1 MPAAVPVLLVSTA
14 ARWYGTERMPRTLA
28 KAGFEVTLLTP
39 RNSLAES
46 SRFVRRVAYLAD
58 HTTPL
63 DWIQAVA
70 ATVRAISPAL
80 IVPCDD
86 VSFRLLAML
95 VVAPPPR
102 LQPGVQ
108 SELATL
114 IRASLGDPAHYRASV
129 DKTLLSDAA
138 ARSGVRVPPH
148 AVITTFDEGE
158 VFAAGHGY
166 PVVVKRPYS
175 TAGDG
180 VRIAASAA
188 ELRDAMATLGV
199 PDPADFE
206 TDASGRLLVQEHVD
220 GHNCYHEIAALEG
233 RLLAGYAGDRLQTFG
248 GVTSPA
254 TVVRYRDAP
263 DLRAMSER
271 LVAAFRTT
279 GLFTSEYIV
288 ERDTGTPYL
297 IDIERRIGPATH
309 CGSVM
314 NVDLCAALAAAMRG
328 VSSPSRAGLDP
339 GDERVFVQF
348 PGEWL
353 RDPQSRWLRQY
364 PVDVPWDDPELL
376 DAMLTQP
383 RERPAVT

>member
-1 MPAAVPVLLVSTA
+1 MSVLLVSSA
-14 ARWYGTERMPRTLA
+14 ARWYGVERMPRALA
-28 KAGFEVTLLTP
+28 KADFEVTLLTP
-39 RNSLAES
+39 RRSLAES
-46 SRFVRRVAYLAD
+46 SRFVRRVAHLAD

-70 ATVRAISPAL
+70 ATVRAVAPAQ

-102 LQPGVQ
+102 LQPAVQ
-108 SELATL
+108 AELATL
-114 IRASLGDPAHYRASV
+114 IRASLGEPAHYRTSV
-129 DKTLLSDAA
+129 DKTLLPAA
-138 ARSGVRVPPH
+138 AVRTGVRVPPH
-148 AVITTFDEGE
+148 AVITTSGEGE
-158 VFAAGHGY
+158 AFAAEHGY

-188 ELRDAMATLGV
+188 ELRDAIATLGV

-206 TDASGRLLVQEHVD
+206 TDPSGRLLVQKHVD
-220 GHNCYHEIAALEG
+220 GHNCYYEIAAFEG
-233 RLLAGYAGDRLQTFG
+233 SLLAGYAGDRLQTFA
-248 GVTSPA
+248 GVMSPA
-254 TVVRYRDAP
+254 TVIRYRDAP
-263 DLRAMSER
+263 ELRAMSER
-271 LVAAFRTT
+271 LVAAFGMT

-309 CGSVM
+309 YGSVM
-314 NVDLCAALAAAMRG
+314 NVDLCSTLAAAMQG
-328 VSSPSRAGLDP
+328 VPSSSRAGLDP
-339 GDERVFVQF
+339 GDERMFVQF

-376 DAMLTQP
+376 DAMLTRG
-383 RERPAVT
+383 RERSA